1 MIGSGG
7 SPQRPSKSS
16 TTSCTCFAARVVDGT
31 APILQGFILGTST
44 IDGVNHWNA
53 TL

>member
-7 SPQRPSKSS
+7 VKSS
-16 TTSCTCFAARVVDGT
+16 TTSSTCFAARVVDGT
-31 APILQGFILGTST
+31 APILQGFILGTSP
-44 IDGVNHWNA
+44 IDGVNHWNS